1 MDEKAYLQRKGS
13 IDLLFE
19 LENMPK
25 SFNELEETLR
35 FSPNTILSRLREAQ
49 RLGLIKE
56 ELFRE
61 KSGRARIKYKLT
73 DKGKNLLKELKK
85 IKNKYLELVKEIST
99 IEKAK
104 KKKEAELEELISS
117 LKVGEEV

>member
-1 MDEKAYLQRKGS
+1 MDKKAYIQRKGS